1 MEEFWFPNFFGGFRL
16 KKLWDFLARMGFS
29 EKHVPM
35 SLVVVE
41 KSIMKENK
49 F

>member
-1 MEEFWFPNFFGGFRL
+1 MEEFWFPNFFGALWL
-16 KKLWDFLARMGFS
+16 KKLSDFFAKMGLS

-41 KSIMKENK
+41 ISIIKENK